1 MGKKTNLCQL
11 YKYNQTDLAVT
22 KNTPEFFSQNFT
34 REELEKGKVHWLNF
48 HTINCHSEISSML
61 TNIGVDSLVVE
72 DVYTEKRRPKIEEYD
87 GYIFFKVRSALP
99 AEEDKVL
106 LKQEQISFI
115 LGDHF
120 VVSLQEKK
128 SDHFTE
134 VRQRIEVPKGKIRQK
149 DSDFL
154 LYRMLE
160 AIIDNYYEVVD
171 DVAKKANRLEARVLR
186 NPHSN
191 TLKVIEIEKRKVA
204 QLRKLILPMRDITS
218 QIEKSSNP
226 LFQEVNKPYFMDLK
240 DHCLGVLDEIDS
252 MKQFLEGLTNL
263 YYAVQGQR
271 MNEIMKVLTVV
282 SAIFIPLTFLAGIYG
297 MNFDNIPELH
307 VKHAYFYLLG
317 VMAIL
322 AIALVVYFKR
332 KGWLDEK

>member
-1 MGKKTNLCQL
+1 MGKKSELCQL
-11 YKYNQTDLAVT
+11 YKYNQTDLFQL
-22 KNTPEFFSQNFT
+22 KESPSYFSKHFL
-34 REELEKGKVHWLNF
+34 REEMDENLVYWLNF
-48 HTINCHSEISSML
+48 HSIKCADEITKML
-61 TNIGVDSLVVE
+61 TNLGVDSLVAE
-72 DVYTEKRRPKIEEYD
+72 DVYMEKRRPKIEEYD
-87 GYIFFKVRSALP
+87 GYIFFTIRSALP
-99 AEEDKVL
+99 AEEDKVQ

-134 VRQRIEVPKGKIRQK
+134 VRQRIETPKGKIRQK
-149 DSDFL
+149 EADFL
-154 LYRMLE
+154 LFRMLE
-160 AIIDNYYEVVD
+160 AIIDNYYEVID
-171 DVAKKANRLEARVLR
+171 DISKKANRLEARVLR

-218 QIEKSSNP
+218 QIEKSTNP
-226 LFQEVNKPYFMDLK
+226 LFLDSNKAYYMDLK
-240 DHCLGVLDEIDS
+240 DHCLGVLDEIES

-263 YYAVQGQR
+263 YYAVQGQK

-307 VKHAYFYLLG
+307 VKYAYFYLLG
-317 VMAIL
+317 VMVVL
-322 AIALVVYFKR
+322 AAALIIYFKR
-332 KGWLDEK
+332 KGWLDEN

>member
-1 MGKKTNLCQL
+1 MGKKSNLCQL
-11 YKYNQTDLAVT
+11 YAYNEVDLSINR
-22 KNTPEFFSQNFT
+22 NTPRYFAENFV
-34 REELEKGKVHWLNF
+34 REEMDSKFVYWLNF
-48 HTINCHSEISSML
+48 HSIKCNVEITNML
-61 TNIGVDSLVVE
+61 TNLGVDPLVAE
-72 DVYTEKRRPKIEEYD
+72 DVYIEKRRPKIEEYD
-87 GYIFFKVRSALP
+87 GYIFFTVRSALP
-99 AEEDKVL
+99 ATEDKML

-134 VRQRIEVPKGKIRQK
+134 VRQRIEVPKGKIRHKQA
-149 DSDFL
+149 DFL
-154 LYRMLE
+154 LFRMLE
-160 AIIDNYYEVVD
+160 AIIDNYYEVID
-171 DVAKKANRLEARVLR
+171 DISQKANRLEARVLR

-191 TLKVIEIEKRKVA
+191 TLKVIETEKRKVA

-218 QIEKSSNP
+218 QIEKSTNP
-226 LFQEVNKPYFMDLK
+226 MFLEQNKPYFMDLK
-240 DHCLGVLDEIDS
+240 DHCMGVLDEIDS

-263 YYAVQGQR
+263 YYAVQGQK

-307 VKHAYFYLLG
+307 FKYAYFYLLG
-317 VMAIL
+317 VMLFL
-322 AIALVVYFKR
+322 AVALIVYFKR
-332 KGWLDEK
+332 KGWLDEN